1 MKNFAQYFKINEDL
15 NDDVKDKL
23 SNDYKSLKSGILE
36 LLENTVE
43 EPDKLL
49 NVQNYMDD
57 YINND
62 DVILENFVENNDI
75 YEFYLAYQSD
85 IDSILSD
92 NEFYDKNPSELSI
105 FSLYDYVI
113 EGTKESVKLC
123 MEEMYNELFEVEE

>member
-1 MKNFAQYFKINEDL
+1 MRNFEQFFKINEDL

-23 SNDYKSLKSGILE
+23 SSDYKSLKDGIIE

-43 EPDKLL
+43 EPDKLI
-49 NVQNYMDD
+49 NVQNYMND

-92 NEFYDKNPSELSI
+92 NEFYDKTPSELSI

-113 EGTKESVKLC
+113 EGTKESVKIC
-123 MEEMYNELFEVEE
+123 MEEMYDELFEVE